1 MRRVPTGGADGVR
14 LHQRRPRRAS
24 PYDQTKLVLENLPGV
39 ASNMDVQVDAV
50 RRDAGHHDVAAR
62 AERTRS
68 GGVHERVVA
77 RARGASSGVSFRVR
91 G

>member
-1 MRRVPTGGADGVR
+1 MRHVPTGGADGVR

-24 PYDQTKLVLENLPGV
+24 PYDQTKLVLKNLLGV
-39 ASNMDVQVDAV
+39 ASNMDIQVDAV
-50 RRDAGHHDVAAR
+50 RRDVGDHDVAAR
-62 AERTRS
+62 VERTRS
-68 GGVHERVVA
+68 SGVHERVVA